1 MGRDAFHLVPGIPG
15 LLAHFGDGVEDFA
28 VRAAAPIAVGFRSG
42 FFVAGEFADGLVHR
56 LPRSIISGSM
66 VALRAMPT
74 SQNRDM
80 GHPAPNGPGE
90 IERARF
96 ERVGLD
102 AIEFKSGV

>member
-1 MGRDAFHLVPGIPG
+1 
-15 LLAHFGDGVEDFA
+15 
-28 VRAAAPIAVGFRSG
+28 
-42 FFVAGEFADGLVHR
+42 
-56 LPRSIISGSM
+56 M

-74 SQNRDM
+74 SQNRDL